1 MYSISLYQ
9 HKLAQQMCVAVC
21 YMYMC
26 TKTLTIEG
34 ELPYRRCLEASRP
47 IQIVTQERKNATK
60 FNVIRLQATCIPIDT
75 ASCSSSKVLA
85 HARARMLVVF
95 VISACSVCAHA
106 KVSMYVRETSMCHAR
121 GHATILLRYFH
132 WLTLFSLLALEITVR
147 R

>member
-1 MYSISLYQ
+1 MYSISLCQ

-26 TKTLTIEG
+26 TKTSTIEG

-85 HARARMLVVF
+85 HARVSQASMLVVF
-95 VISACSVCAHA
+95 VISACSVCTHA
-106 KVSMYVRETSMCHAR
+106 KVSMYVRMCHAR
-121 GHATILLRYFH
+121 GHATILLRYSV
-132 WLTLFSLLALEITVR
+132 SLAYIIFFTST
-147 R
+147 